1 MDFDTHSAVESYLES
16 LPEPTREA
24 IKSNKAIVGMDREQ
38 VLLALG
44 TPVSKSRETKDD
56 VDYEDWIFGK
66 PPGIIRFVTFAGAK
80 VEKIKEFY
88 VGLNGNTAQ
97 TGPIK

>member
-1 MDFDTHSAVESYLES
+1 
-16 LPEPTREA
+16 
-24 IKSNKAIVGMDREQ
+24 MDREQ

-88 VGLNGNTAQ
+88 VGLNGSTAQ
-97 TGPIK
+97 TGPIN